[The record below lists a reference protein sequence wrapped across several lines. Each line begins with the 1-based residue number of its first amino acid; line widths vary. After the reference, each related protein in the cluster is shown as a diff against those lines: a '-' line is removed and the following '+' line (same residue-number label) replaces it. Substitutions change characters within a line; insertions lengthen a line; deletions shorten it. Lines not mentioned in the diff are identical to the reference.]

1 MSTDMK
7 KRIKEF
13 EEHLRTE
20 RRLSGHT
27 ITSYQRDL
35 EKLAIW
41 CAESE
46 LLLENITTH
55 DIRACLSVGTSFE
68 SIVKAF
74 IISEVGIVSLP
85 FFANPFAK
93 QEAIGLPFLI
103 IFCSI

>member
-55 DIRACLSVGTSFE
+55 DIRACLSYLHKNGLRGK
-68 SIVKAF
+68 SIDRKSVV
-74 IISEVGIVSLP
+74 E
-85 FFANPFAK
+85 
-93 QEAIGLPFLI
+93 GLRVRAR
-103 IFCSI
+103 CERRW